1 MPQISDIV
9 ENKWKSLSRNHSVVS
24 AERTG
29 EHSSIASSVASI
41 SWSVAP
47 ISLSLDS
54 TESGVTSNKWSVNSN
69 HRKVLSYHK
78 DPRFIIL
85 SAIDN
90 VKPLLEVRKIRI
102 AGRTRFVPGTV
113 KTLRQQSLAVR
124 WVLSA
129 ARQKKKVVKNSFAEC
144 LAHSIY
150 SAFIKKGDALKK
162 KIDLHKLAEANRTFL
177 RYRWW

>member
-1 MPQISDIV
+1 
-9 ENKWKSLSRNHSVVS
+9 
-24 AERTG
+24 
-29 EHSSIASSVASI
+29 
-41 SWSVAP
+41 VAP

-124 WVLSA
+124 
-129 ARQKKKVVKNSFAEC
+129 
-144 LAHSIY
+144 
-150 SAFIKKGDALKK
+150 
-162 KIDLHKLAEANRTFL
+162 
-177 RYRWW
+177 